1 MIVGLVE
8 GQNKGSARCS
18 TFSCAHNLSG
28 YLVILC
34 ARITPN
40 NYRARRDSTTN
51 IIIASIIFVAASRPI
66 INRGQLSRRRKW
78 PSGSSM
84 IRPNSQ
90 LSCSHHVDS
99 EREGKNQT
107 KKVQIRDGLT
117 VAWHRR
123 RRSSW
128 SRVPPGRRIQSSRFG
143 SDPPLFARRRRR
155 SSSIYRPHLSS
166 LLLQPSLRQTIKM
179 LGPLASSPAHQT
191 HVHSPRSGPF
201 LAI

>member
-28 YLVILC
+28 YLVIHC

-40 NYRARRDSTTN
+40 NYGARRDSTTN

-107 KKVQIRDGLT
+107 KKF
-117 VAWHRR
+117 
-123 RRSSW
+123 RSETAS
-128 SRVPPGRRIQSSRFG
+128 
-143 SDPPLFARRRRR
+143 PLLGTDDDARRG
-155 SSSIYRPHLSS
+155 PAS
-166 LLLQPSLRQTIKM
+166 LPAAGFS
-179 LGPLASSPAHQT
+179 PLASDRILHSSLAGGAAAPLSIGLTFPRFSFSPLCG
-191 HVHSPRSGPF
+191 RR
-201 LAI
+201 